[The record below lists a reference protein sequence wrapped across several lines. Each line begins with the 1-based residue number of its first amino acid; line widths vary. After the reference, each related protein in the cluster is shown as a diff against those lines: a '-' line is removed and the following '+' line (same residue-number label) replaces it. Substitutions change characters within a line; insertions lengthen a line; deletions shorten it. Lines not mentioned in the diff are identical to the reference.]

1 MPGTLR
7 GRRGVK
13 ATRGPLIARSD
24 ATRAGLRR
32 DRYACLVGLF
42 DAALAGAGCTTDPWQ
57 RLGYDVG
64 SHHACRQANRERPDA
79 SARDLECMSHTA
91 RRDAD
96 YETYRA
102 NRRQAL
108 DDRDTGAD
116 AAPGSP

>member
-1 MPGTLR
+1 M
-7 GRRGVK
+7 K
-13 ATRGPLIARSD
+13 ATRVPVMARSD
-24 ATRAGLRR
+24 ATRARLRR
-32 DRYACLVGLF
+32 DRFTCLVGLF
-42 DAALAGAGCTTDPWQ
+42 GAALAGAGCTTDQWQ

-64 SHHACRQANRERPDA
+64 SQYACRQANRERPDA

-96 YETYRA
+96 YETYRV

-108 DDRDTGAD
+108 DDRDTGPD